1 MKFKKIK
8 FSKLLRLIMISLGCI
23 FLVLCILAFTTLPF
37 YARHWLGTHEGIIS
51 APPTCIVLLGG
62 AGIPSEDG
70 LMRSFYTAA
79 LAKHHPLSNII
90 IAIPGDTADSLS
102 LPRLY
107 EKELLIRGIQEGRIT
122 FENVAH
128 NTRQQA
134 LLISESGRIPKDTGT
149 IAIIT
154 SPEHM
159 MRAILCFEK
168 VGFRKVKG
176 FPTFE
181 ISIPEDE
188 LYYNDSDLKG
198 NRIIPGVGQDKQLRY
213 QFWNHLRY
221 EILVIREYFAL
232 GYYKL
237 RSWI

>member
-1 MKFKKIK
+1 MKLKKIR
-8 FSKLLRLIMISLGCI
+8 FSKVIRLIMIIMGSL
-23 FLVLCILAFTTLPF
+23 FLLLCILAFTTLPF
-37 YARHWLGTHEGIIS
+37 HARHWLGTHKGIIS
-51 APPTCIVLLGG
+51 TEPSCIILLGG
-62 AGIPSEDG
+62 AGIPSEEG
-70 LMRSFYTAA
+70 LMRSYYTAA
-79 LAKHHPLSNII
+79 LAKHYPLSRII
-90 IAIPGDTADSLS
+90 IAIPGDTTDSLS

-107 EKELLIRGIQEGRIT
+107 EKELIIRGIQKQRIA

-134 LLISESGRIPKDTGT
+134 LYIHESGKIQKDTGT
-149 IAIIT
+149 LAIIT

-159 MRAILCFEK
+159 MRAILCFEN

-181 ISIPEDE
+181 ISIPENE
-188 LYYNDSDLKG
+188 LYFNDADLKG
-198 NRIIPGVGQDKQLRY
+198 NRLIPGLGQDKQLRY